1 MNTAKSN
8 TLITLSQTHILIAA
22 DLHCQKRTSSLTLC
36 VKEEWTKYSA
46 LSNQPVKRLPIKSKS
61 ESLAEFKSRDLTEFQ
76 PRE

>member
-8 TLITLSQTHILIAA
+8 TLITLSQTHILIVA

-36 VKEEWTKYSA
+36 AKEEWTKYSA

-76 PRE
+76 PRD

>member
-8 TLITLSQTHILIAA
+8 TLITLSQTHILIVA
-22 DLHCQKRTSSLTLC
+22 DLHCQKRTSSFTLC
-36 VKEEWTKYSA
+36 VKEEWTKHPT

-76 PRE
+76 PRD